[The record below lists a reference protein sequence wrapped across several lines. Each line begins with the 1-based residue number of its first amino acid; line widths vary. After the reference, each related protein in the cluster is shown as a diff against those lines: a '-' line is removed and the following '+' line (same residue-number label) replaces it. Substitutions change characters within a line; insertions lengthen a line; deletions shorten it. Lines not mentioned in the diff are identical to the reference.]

1 MVNPAECQELIDE
14 YLQWLKEGLSASVV
28 SDACELTTPF
38 LDRHNDH
45 LQIYA
50 KRVNS
55 QITLTDDGYI
65 YSDLLASGLE
75 FNTPKRREALQAT
88 LNGFGVRLD
97 DRNQLVLEASPRNL
111 GQKVHSLIQAM
122 VGVNDMFLMAQ
133 TRVATFFFEDVKS
146 FLDAHEVRYIDR
158 VKISGISGFDHAIDF
173 LIPKSANRPERLL
186 QTINVPSK
194 STVTNYLFTLT
205 DTREARGPDSE
216 AYVFLN
222 DEDQTVGAGTI
233 EALEA
238 YNVVPA
244 YWTRREEYVEALAG

>member
-1 MVNPAECQELIDE
+1 VNPTECQELLDD
-14 YLQWLKEGLSASVV
+14 YLRWLKAGLSASVV

-45 LQIYA
+45 LQLYA
-50 KRVNS
+50 KRS
-55 QITLTDDGYI
+55 DGKITLTDDGYI

-75 FNTPKRREALQAT
+75 FNTPKRKAALETT

-97 DRNQLVLEASPRNL
+97 DRNHLVLEANPRNL

-122 VGVNDMFLMAQ
+122 IGVNDMFLLAQ
-133 TRVATFFFEDVKS
+133 SRVASFFFEDVRS

-158 VKISGISGFDHAIDF
+158 VKISGTSGFDHAIDF
-173 LIPKSANRPERLL
+173 LIPKSPTRPERLL

-194 STVTNYLFTLT
+194 STVTAYLFTLT
-205 DTREARGPDSE
+205 DTRNARGTDSE

-222 DEDQTVGAGTI
+222 DEDQTVSASTI

-238 YNVVPA
+238 YSVVPA
-244 YWTRREEYVEALAG
+244 RWTRREQYVEALAG